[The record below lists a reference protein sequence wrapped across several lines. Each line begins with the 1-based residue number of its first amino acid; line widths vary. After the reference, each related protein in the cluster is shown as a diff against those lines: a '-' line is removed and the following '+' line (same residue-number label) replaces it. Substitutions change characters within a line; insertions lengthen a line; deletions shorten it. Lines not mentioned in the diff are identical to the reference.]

1 MSKYSFSPDESGFH
15 RFCQICTDTLNKY
28 ADRKKKAIRRNH
40 SLFINKDIAKAIMKR
55 ARFRNIYL
63 KLRTIES
70 KLAYAKQRNYC
81 VTLIRKGKK
90 KEYYG
95 SLDVMDIKDN
105 KKFWKTVKPL
115 FSDKSKSRI
124 TITLV
129 EDGKIESNHKEIAG
143 TFNNYF
149 AKVATSLE
157 IPGFDSFD
165 QHSENTSQPTLKTI
179 VKYRKHPSITA
190 INQAFPNKY
199 FNFSIIEKKDI
210 FDQIMKLK
218 HKKAT
223 QGSDIHVKVLKENAG
238 FFAKYLYIFFNE
250 AVESSKFPSSLK
262 QTNITPAF
270 KKVPKTRKRTIDQ
283 SVFSR

>member
-1 MSKYSFSPDESGFH
+1 M
-15 RFCQICTDTLNKY
+15 
-28 ADRKKKAIRRNH
+28 
-40 SLFINKDIAKAIMKR
+40 
-55 ARFRNIYL
+55 
-63 KLRTIES
+63 
-70 KLAYAKQRNYC
+70 
-81 VTLIRKGKK
+81 
-90 KEYYG
+90 
-95 SLDVMDIKDN
+95 
-105 KKFWKTVKPL
+105 WKTVKPL

-129 EDGKIESNHKEIAG
+129 EDRKIESNHKEIAG

-165 QHSENTSQPTLKTI
+165 QHSENISQPALKAI
-179 VKYRKHPSITA
+179 VKYRKRPSITA
-190 INQAFPNKY
+190 TNQAFPNKY

-223 QGSDIHVKVLKENAG
+223 QGSDISVKVLKENAV
-238 FFAKYLYIFFNE
+238 FFAKYLYTFFNE

-262 QTNITPAF
+262 QANITPAF
-270 KKVPKTRKRTIDQ
+270 KKVAKIRKRTIDQ
-283 SVFSR
+283 SEFSR